1 MVSYTGAY
9 GGEVGRMVGF
19 SRRVRYSAQGSAPFG
34 KMQSDFKSI
43 FLFTELF
50 LKITVLEMLPQ
61 EGEKMGPGFHCLFYF
76 QNNASSESQAPI
88 ITFF

>member
-1 MVSYTGAY
+1 MDSAVVSYTGAY

-34 KMQSDFKSI
+34 KIQSDFKSI

-50 LKITVLEMLPQ
+50 LKITVLEMLPEKGVNADEK
-61 EGEKMGPGFHCLFYF
+61 EGFRDK
-76 QNNASSESQAPI
+76 AR
-88 ITFF
+88 